1 MIFKKKASLELSIRT
16 IVIVILAMTLLGL
29 GLGFIRNMFS
39 DIGGISGD
47 VSEQI
52 RQQIQDDLITN
63 DKKLS
68 FPKTEVKI
76 DKGDSEILTVG
87 IRNKE
92 DEILSYK
99 IKFTPHSVPDDV
111 NLNDPMDWF
120 QYRKDM
126 QELSPSESDIRKIRL
141 SVPKNTK
148 TGSYLLTFD
157 INKFLGIE
165 KDGNGNPILDE
176 QGNQIEIYE
185 FYATKDIFIVVR
197 G

>member
-16 IVIVILAMTLLGL
+16 IVVIILAMTLLGL
-29 GLGFIRNMFS
+29 GLGFIRNTFT
-39 DIGGISGD
+39 DIGGLSGD

-76 DKGDSEILTVG
+76 DKGKSEILTVG

-92 DEILSYK
+92 DDILTYN
-99 IKFTPHSVPDDV
+99 IQFTSHSVPDSVD
-111 NLNDPMDWF
+111 LDEPLSWF
-120 QYRKDM
+120 QFREDT
-126 QELSPSESDIRKIRL
+126 QQLSSSESDISKIRL
-141 SVPKNTK
+141 NVPKNAK
-148 TGSYLLTFD
+148 TGSYLLSFD
-157 INKFLGIE
+157 VIKINDDNSTE
-165 KDGNGNPILDE
+165 N
-176 QGNQIEIYE
+176 
-185 FYATKDIFIVVR
+185 YATKDLFIVIR

>member
-1 MIFKKKASLELSIRT
+1 MLNKKASLELSIRT
-16 IVIVILAMTLLGL
+16 IVVIILAMTLLGL
-29 GLGFIRNMFS
+29 GLGFIRNTFS
-39 DIGGISGD
+39 DIGGLSGD

-92 DEILSYK
+92 DDILTYK
-99 IKFTPHSVPDDV
+99 LQFTSHSVPDGVD
-111 NLNDPMDWF
+111 LNEPITWF
-120 QYRKDM
+120 HFREDM
-126 QELSPSESDIRKIRL
+126 QELSSSESDISKIRL
-141 SVPKNTK
+141 NVPKNAK
-148 TGSYLLTFD
+148 TGSYLLSFD
-157 INKFLGIE
+157 VIKIIDAETTEN
-165 KDGNGNPILDE
+165 
-176 QGNQIEIYE
+176 
-185 FYATKDIFIVVR
+185 YATKDLFIVIR